1 MFFFRSRDP
10 YYGYSPAAGCFG
22 SLLATLVIAAILI
35 VCAIYIGFY
44 VLIGLLIIGAIVGG
58 LTAVFSLFKALPQT
72 VKDMSSQIY
81 HGNKVVVLL
90 KKTGYFFV
98 CLAKYSISNDV
109 QYAKNAF
116 QRFAA
121 QRTLSFSKWV
131 NLALGVTVLIFGL
144 LILFGIL
151 SFAAVLT
158 VSLLMLAINVII
170 ISIAV
175 MFGIGFLCNM
185 FFVVKGAIRSV
196 KQNFSPVCFKFSG
209 RCYFSDLLS
218 VPKTFVKQMGKWIG
232 TTWTDSIN
240 LLGNYKSWLNTKRW
254 IWFPLSVVFI
264 ISCPI
269 AALIFIA
276 VASLIMFVVALLM
289 YLVDAIWILIKAIF
303 KF

>member
-1 MFFFRSRDP
+1 MFFYRSRDP

-44 VLIGLLIIGAIVGG
+44 VLVGLLIIGAIVGG
-58 LTAVFSLFKALPQT
+58 VTAVFSLFKALPQT

-81 HGNKVVVLL
+81 RGNKIVVLL
-90 KKTGYFFV
+90 KKIGYFFV

-116 QRFAA
+116 QKFST

-151 SFAAVLT
+151 SFAVLIT
-158 VSLLMLAINVII
+158 ASLLMFAINIVIV
-170 ISIAV
+170 SIAV
-175 MFGIGFLCNM
+175 MISVGFLCNM
-185 FFVVKGAIRSV
+185 FFVIKEAIHSG
-196 KQNFSPVCFKFSG
+196 KQSFSPICFKFKG
-209 RCYFSDLLS
+209 RCYFSDLLL
-218 VPKTFVKQMGKWIG
+218 VPKTFIVQMGKWIG
-232 TTWTDSIN
+232 TTWTNSMN
-240 LLGNYKSWLNTKRW
+240 LLGNYKSWLNTKSW
-254 IWFPLSVVFI
+254 VWFPLSIAFI
-264 ISCPI
+264 VSCPLSTLLVI
-269 AALIFIA
+269 GLGILVIFVLTLLVYLI
-276 VASLIMFVVALLM
+276 
-289 YLVDAIWILIKAIF
+289 DAIWIVIKAII